1 MCLTWGLPNGRQV
14 RQNRQGIVDLCDVL
28 KTSSIDRRQTLML
41 SLRPQQTIARAVA
54 VEGFGYWSGTD
65 VRVEFRPAPPNS
77 GIVFVREDLRHR
89 PRIPARLE
97 YRMETPRRSSL
108 EFSGA
113 RVEMVEHVMAALG
126 GLQIDNC
133 EISVTAA
140 EMPGCDGSALPFVEA
155 LLQAGIIKQS
165 APRAVRVLTRV
176 VRVEDRNSW
185 FEARPGIANECFMR
199 YLLDYGPDGPIGRQS
214 FGLALT
220 PESFCR
226 ELAPCRT
233 FMLKEEAEW
242 LLSQG
247 LGRRTTPRDVLVFD
261 ADGPID
267 NQLRFPDECVR
278 HKLLDIVGDLA
289 LCGCDFVG
297 RFSAYRSGH
306 RLNAEMGR
314 NLLNQF
320 PLVERIR
327 SCA

>member
-165 APRAVRVLTRV
+165 APRAVRVLPRV

>member
-1 MCLTWGLPNGRQV
+1 
-14 RQNRQGIVDLCDVL
+14 
-28 KTSSIDRRQTLML
+28 ML
-41 SLRPQQTIARAVA
+41 SLRPQQTIARPVA
-54 VEGFGYWSGTD
+54 VEGFGYWSGKD
-65 VRVEFRPAPPNS
+65 NRLEFRPAPANT
-77 GIVFVREDLRHR
+77 GIVFVREDLRHH

-97 YRMETPRRSSL
+97 YRVETPRRSSL
-108 EFSGA
+108 ECGGA

-133 EISVTAA
+133 EVAVTAP

-155 LLQAGIIKQS
+155 LLRAGIVKQS
-165 APRAVRVLTRV
+165 APRPVRVLSRV
-176 VRVEDRNSW
+176 VRVEERDKW
-185 FEARPGIANECFMR
+185 FEARPGIGHECFMR

-214 FGLALT
+214 FGLSLT
-220 PESFCR
+220 PESFCQ
-226 ELAPCRT
+226 EIAPSRT
-233 FMLKEEAEW
+233 FMLKQEAEW

-247 LGRRTTPRDVLVFD
+247 LGRRTTPRDLLVFD

-278 HKLLDIVGDLA
+278 HKLLDMVGDLA

-314 NLLNQF
+314 NLLSQF
-320 PLVERIR
+320 PAVERVR